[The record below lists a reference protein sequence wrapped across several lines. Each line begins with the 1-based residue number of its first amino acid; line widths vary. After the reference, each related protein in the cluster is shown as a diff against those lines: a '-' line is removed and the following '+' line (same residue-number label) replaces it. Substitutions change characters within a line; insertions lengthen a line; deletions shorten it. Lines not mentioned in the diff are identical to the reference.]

1 MTVVLASGSEL
12 APPCSDLES
21 EVRATQLTVLWSPAG
36 AGQAADEGVS
46 VLEVVHLRGPCTYSV
61 TGSILGA
68 CALSLGVRRTGEVE
82 LVLPEDA
89 QGHVCVDGVTRTLE
103 ALAARPAAS
112 VSAEGA
118 IALRLPR
125 DATAAI
131 TIGSL
136 TFLLEPT
143 HEGRRI
149 GPAAWLRAEREAW
162 TTASLAFHAAILLV
176 FFLMPPRPP
185 SLTPELLP
193 AETSRLLRSEIVLEA
208 DLWFP
213 NEPFGGTGTRHEG
226 TSGAMGAPSS
236 AASSHRYAI
245 EGRAR
250 SRQARLA
257 ATSSR
262 EAVSTAGALGVLARM
277 SDAWTPSSPY
287 ASSAVGADP
296 VSALGA
302 LMGDHVGDSFGV
314 GGLGL
319 HGTGRGAGGSG
330 RGTVGLG
337 TLGTLGHGAG
347 TGPLQGFGSGYGS
360 GAGGFRGRTS
370 RVPRTCSPGCRLDVR
385 GGLSR
390 EVVRRVVRRHANEV
404 RFCYEQGLERRGD
417 LAGRVAVTFVIAETG
432 RVQSST
438 VGSST
443 LGSAEVEACVA
454 SAVRRWSFPET
465 DGGPVLVTYPFV
477 FDAPT

>member
-1 MTVVLASGSEL
+1 MTVVLPSGSVL
-12 APPCSDLES
+12 APLRSELES

-36 AGQAADEGVS
+36 AGQAAEEGVS

-68 CALSLGVRRTGEVE
+68 CALSLDVRRTGEVE
-82 LVLPEDA
+82 LVLPEGA
-89 QGHVCVDGVTRTLE
+89 QGCVCADGITRTLAE
-103 ALAARPAAS
+103 VARAPSARGASALC
-112 VSAEGA
+112 
-118 IALRLPR
+118 LPR

-162 TTASLAFHAAILLV
+162 MAASLAFHAAILLV

-193 AETSRLLRSEIVLEA
+193 AETAHLRRFQI
-208 DLWFP
+208 
-213 NEPFGGTGTRHEG
+213 EPEPEVWIRGPVGGTGTRHEG
-226 TSGAMGAPSS
+226 PSGAMGAPSS
-236 AASSHRYAI
+236 AATSHRYAI

-262 EAVSTAGALGVLARM
+262 ETVSTAGALGVLARM

-302 LMGDHVGDSFGV
+302 LMGDHVGDTFGV

-319 HGTGRGAGGSG
+319 RGTRRGAGGSG

-360 GAGGFRGRTS
+360 GTGGFRGRTS
-370 RVPRTCSPGCRLDVR
+370 RVPRTCSAGCRLDVR

-390 EVVRRVVRRHANEV
+390 EIVRRVVRRHANEV

>member
-1 MTVVLASGSEL
+1 MTVVLASGSVL
-12 APPCSDLES
+12 APPRSDLES
-21 EVRATQLTVLWSPAG
+21 EVRATQLTVLWSSPGASDARG
-36 AGQAADEGVS
+36 AGEHDAS

-68 CALSLGVRRTGEVE
+68 CALSLDVRATGEVE

-103 ALAARPAAS
+103 ALAARRAAS
-112 VSAEGA
+112 VSAQGA
-118 IALRLPR
+118 GALRLPR

-162 TTASLAFHAAILLV
+162 MAASLAFHAAILLV

-185 SLTPELLP
+185 ALTPELLP
-193 AETSRLLRSEIVLEA
+193 TATAHLRRFQI
-208 DLWFP
+208 
-213 NEPFGGTGTRHEG
+213 EPEPEVWILGPVGGTGTRHEG
-226 TSGAMGAPSS
+226 SSGAMGAPSS
-236 AASSHRYAI
+236 AARSRRYAI

-250 SRQARLA
+250 PRQARLA
-257 ATSSR
+257 RTSSR
-262 EAVSTAGALGVLARM
+262 EVLSTAGALGALARM

-302 LMGDHVGDSFGV
+302 LMGDHVGDTFGV

-319 HGTGRGAGGSG
+319 RGTGRGAGGSG

-337 TLGTLGHGAG
+337 TLGTVGHGAG
-347 TGPLQGFGSGYGS
+347 TGPLQGSGYGS

-370 RVPRTCSPGCRLDVR
+370 GVPRTCSPGCRLDVR

-390 EVVRRVVRRHANEV
+390 ELVRRVVRRHMNEV

-432 RVQSST
+432 RVQSNT

-454 SAVRRWSFPET
+454 SVVRRWSFPET